1 MAHKSSAGIVQR
13 TLSIPNFRNYMAG
26 NFVSQVGLWTQRVGV
41 QWLTW
46 ELTESPTWLGIM
58 AFADFFPIVVL
69 SPLGGV
75 LADRLHPLFALR
87 FYIIL
92 SACLSAAIASLTLS
106 GVITIEVL
114 LLLVLANG
122 CILAFNYPLRLS
134 ILHTLVGREFL
145 TSAISINSVGFSLS
159 RIGGPAL
166 AGILISQWGVGP
178 AITFTVFADIV
189 FIIALLW
196 VFLHDYQRPSSNKPL
211 KDIPFEILEGF
222 HYVRKHAG
230 LAPLVIV
237 LVTISLFARPFTDL
251 FAGFA
256 DEIFGLGADGLAWL
270 TSMQGIG
277 AAFGAII
284 LARYNGVIG
293 LTNKMVIYIL
303 VLAVG
308 VFAFAATDIFWFAL
322 GCTAIVGYALTVIG
336 VIEQSLMQASVDDQV
351 RGRVASF
358 YIMFARG
365 CPAFGA
371 LLMGT
376 LAGFFGLQLPV
387 AGGAV
392 LCLGLWIWATKRR
405 KVMADTLEKEPEM
418 S

>member
-1 MAHKSSAGIVQR
+1 MAYKSSDGIVRR

-145 TSAISINSVGFSLS
+145 TSAISINSVGFSLA

-178 AITFTVFADIV
+178 AITFTVFADFV
-189 FIIALLW
+189 FNREKTYFFVL
-196 VFLHDYQRPSSNKPL
+196 
-211 KDIPFEILEGF
+211 
-222 HYVRKHAG
+222 RKKWGTA
-230 LAPLVIV
+230 
-237 LVTISLFARPFTDL
+237 
-251 FAGFA
+251 
-256 DEIFGLGADGLAWL
+256 
-270 TSMQGIG
+270 SM
-277 AAFGAII
+277 
-284 LARYNGVIG
+284 
-293 LTNKMVIYIL
+293 
-303 VLAVG
+303 
-308 VFAFAATDIFWFAL
+308 
-322 GCTAIVGYALTVIG
+322 
-336 VIEQSLMQASVDDQV
+336 
-351 RGRVASF
+351 
-358 YIMFARG
+358 
-365 CPAFGA
+365 
-371 LLMGT
+371 
-376 LAGFFGLQLPV
+376 
-387 AGGAV
+387 
-392 LCLGLWIWATKRR
+392 
-405 KVMADTLEKEPEM
+405 
-418 S
+418 

>member
-1 MAHKSSAGIVQR
+1 MAQKSGMGIVRQ
-13 TLSIPNFRNYMAG
+13 TMNIPNFRNYMAG

-46 ELTESPTWLGIM
+46 ELTESPTWLGVM
-58 AFADFFPIVVL
+58 AFADFFPIVVM

-87 FYIIL
+87 LYIVL
-92 SACLSAAIASLTLS
+92 SACLSGAIAGLTLS

-122 CILAFNYPLRLS
+122 CVLAFNYPLRLS

-145 TSAISINSVGFSLS
+145 TSAISINSVGFSFA

-189 FIIALLW
+189 FIIALVW
-196 VFLHDYQRPSSNKPL
+196 VFLHDYRKPSRNKPL
-211 KDIPFEILEGF
+211 KDIPQEILEGY

-230 LAPLVIV
+230 LAPLVII
-237 LVTISLFARPFTDL
+237 LVTTSLFARPFTDL

-256 DEIFGLGADGLAWL
+256 AEIFGRGADGLAWL

-284 LARYNGVIG
+284 LARYDGVIG
-293 LTNKMVIYIL
+293 LTKKMVIYLL
-303 VLAVG
+303 VLAIG
-308 VFAFAATDIFWFAL
+308 VFAFAATDVFWFAL
-322 GCTAIVGYALTVIG
+322 VCTAIVGYALTVIG
-336 VIEQSLMQASVDDQV
+336 VIEQTLMQASVDDQI

-376 LAGFFGLQLPV
+376 LAGFFGLQIPV

-392 LCLGLWIWATKRR
+392 LCLVLWIWAAQRR
-405 KVMADTLEKEPEM
+405 KLMADNLEKEPEIP
-418 S
+418 

>member
-1 MAHKSSAGIVQR
+1 MAQKSGMGIVRQ
-13 TLSIPNFRNYMAG
+13 TMDISNFRNYMAG

-46 ELTESPTWLGIM
+46 ELTESPTWLGVM
-58 AFADFFPIVVL
+58 AFADFFPIVVM

-87 FYIIL
+87 LYIVL
-92 SACLSAAIASLTLS
+92 SACLSGAIAGLTLS

-122 CILAFNYPLRLS
+122 CVLAFNYPLRLS

-145 TSAISINSVGFSLS
+145 TSAISINSVGFSLA

-189 FIIALLW
+189 FIIALVW
-196 VFLHDYQRPSSNKPL
+196 VFLQDYQKPSRNKPL
-211 KDIPFEILEGF
+211 KDIPQEILEGF

-230 LAPLVIV
+230 LAPLVII

-256 DEIFGLGADGLAWL
+256 DEIFGRGADGLAWL

-284 LARYNGVIG
+284 LARYDGIIG
-293 LTNKMVIYIL
+293 LTKKMVIYLL
-303 VLAVG
+303 VLAIG
-308 VFAFAATDIFWFAL
+308 VFAFAATDVFWFAL
-322 GCTAIVGYALTVIG
+322 VCTAIVGYALTVIG
-336 VIEQSLMQASVDDQV
+336 VIEQTLMQASVDDQV

-376 LAGFFGLQLPV
+376 LAGFFGLQIPV

-392 LCLGLWIWATKRR
+392 LCLVLWIWATQRR
-405 KVMADTLEKEPEM
+405 KVMADNLEKEPETP
-418 S
+418 